1 MDKYIDNLVQH
12 NVTSLRKHQQM
23 IETVL
28 GNALNLALIQETED
42 IVPVTE
48 EMFIDAEKVMLE
60 LVKHR
65 VGFAV

>member
-1 MDKYIDNLVQH
+1 
-12 NVTSLRKHQQM
+12 M